1 MQGDSPPLTVRGL
14 MQDDSPSLIV
24 RGLMQDDSP
33 SLIVRGLM
41 QGDSPPLS
49 SAKLNA
55 LRLGFISN
63 LNYFYR
69 RRRMARLKFYD
80 IDENYIN
87 YLKTFDR
94 QVPNVHYNKFNKFFC
109 GIVLQVGQYDYFAP
123 ITSLTKQQRTNFL
136 IYDKGRAIS
145 SIRFSFMIPAFPE
158 VLILKD
164 FNKQPQSYRDLL
176 NAEIKYCNQ
185 SVDKIY
191 KKAKQVYKIGTNRNH
206 PLSYTCCDFNL
217 LEQKSVGYLSE
228 IARNQ
233 VASTNQDQTP

>member
-24 RGLMQDDSP
+24 RGLMQ
-33 SLIVRGLM
+33 GN
-41 QGDSPPLS
+41 SPPLP

-55 LRLGFISN
+55 LRLGCISN

-69 RRRMARLKFYD
+69 RRHMARLKFYD

-87 YLKTFDR
+87 YLKAFDR
-94 QVPNVHYNKFNKFFC
+94 QVPDVRYSKFNKFFC

-123 ITSLTKQQRTNFL
+123 VTSLTKQQRTNFL
-136 IYDKGRAIS
+136 IRDKGRVIG

-164 FNKQPQSYRDLL
+164 FSKQPQSYRDLL

-185 SVDKIY
+185 NVDKIY
-191 KKAKQVYKIGTNRNH
+191 KKAKQVYKIGTNINH

-217 LEQKSVGYLSE
+217 LEQKSVGYLSK
-228 IARNQ
+228 IAKSQ
-233 VASTNQDQTP
+233 VAATNEDPTP